1 MAKQKNNTQSSL
13 PQSILNDPFFE
24 YQVERSMAQDKD
36 MQNQACRDYLAN
48 TSPAEWSFEGWLHY
62 WRLHEPGP
70 AFPGM
75 PEEIMYIHEA
85 RFEELRRAAAFA
97 QGIEE
102 PGAPA
107 RPARKKAQALTEE
120 ERLAR
125 IMEIRERIRQMPE
138 YLEAVEKG
146 LLKDFQWQGDT
157 YGGSYLYQWLIES
170 GIACERGSI
179 IRWGVIDG
187 VFEDKQG
194 NPITVNSLS
203 SMRSQYEHPKI

>member
-48 TSPAEWSFEGWLHY
+48 TSPAEWSFEGWLDY
-62 WRLHEPGP
+62 WRLHAPVVD
-70 AFPGM
+70 FPG
-75 PEEIMYIHEA
+75 EIMYIHEA

-138 YLEAVEKG
+138 YQEAEQC
-146 LLKDFQWQGDT
+146 LWIKDFHWQET
-157 YGGSYLYQWLIES
+157 YPYGSIAQWLIDK
-170 GIACERGSI
+170 GIVIQKGQTY
-179 IRWGVIDG
+179 RWKQSLIVDG
-187 VFEDKQG
+187 LFLDKAG
-194 NPITVNSLS
+194 NPITLNSIR
-203 SMRSQYEHPKI
+203 SMASQNV

>member
-1 MAKQKNNTQSSL
+1 V
-13 PQSILNDPFFE
+13 D
-24 YQVERSMAQDKD
+24 
-36 MQNQACRDYLAN
+36 
-48 TSPAEWSFEGWLHY
+48 
-62 WRLHEPGP
+62 
-70 AFPGM
+70 FPG
-75 PEEIMYIHEA
+75 EIMYIHEA

-138 YLEAVEKG
+138 YLAAVEKG
-146 LLKDFQWQGDT
+146 WLKGFQWQRVT
-157 YGGSYLYQWLIES
+157 YGPYLHQWLIES
-170 GIACERGSI
+170 GIAQKRGSKTM
-179 IRWGVIDG
+179 WGVIDG

-203 SMRSQYEHPKI
+203 SMQSQISF

>member
-1 MAKQKNNTQSSL
+1 MAKQKNDTQKGSL
-13 PQSILNDPFFE
+13 YSILNDPFFE
-24 YQVERSMAQDKD
+24 YQVERNMAQDKD

-48 TSPAEWSFEGWLHY
+48 TSPAEWSFEGWLDY
-62 WRLHEPGP
+62 WRLHAPVVD
-70 AFPGM
+70 FPG
-75 PEEIMYIHEA
+75 EIMYIHEA

-125 IMEIRERIRQMPE
+125 IMEIRARISQMPE

-146 LLKDFQWQGDT
+146 LLKGFQWQGST
-157 YGGSYLYQWLIES
+157 YGGTYLYKWLIES
-170 GIACERGSI
+170 GIARMNGSKTM
-179 IRWGVIDG
+179 WGVIDG

-203 SMRSQYEHPKI
+203 SMQSQYERPKI

>member
-146 LLKDFQWQGDT
+146 WLKGFQWQRVT
-157 YGGSYLYQWLIES
+157 YGPYLHQWLIES
-170 GIACERGSI
+170 GIACKRGSI
-179 IRWGVIDG
+179 TRWGVIDG

-203 SMRSQYEHPKI
+203 SMQSQISF

>member
-1 MAKQKNNTQSSL
+1 MAKQKNDTQKGSL
-13 PQSILNDPFFE
+13 YSILNDPFFE
-24 YQVERSMAQDKD
+24 YQVERNMAQDKD

-48 TSPAEWSFEGWLHY
+48 TSPAEWSFEGWLDY
-62 WRLHEPGP
+62 WRLHAPVVD
-70 AFPGM
+70 FPG
-75 PEEIMYIHEA
+75 EIMYIHEA

-125 IMEIRERIRQMPE
+125 IMEIRARISQMPE

-146 LLKDFQWQGDT
+146 WLKGFQWQRVT
-157 YGGSYLYQWLIES
+157 YGPYLYQWLIES
-170 GIACERGSI
+170 GIACKRGSI
-179 IRWGVIDG
+179 TRWGVIDG

-194 NPITVNSLS
+194 NPITVDSLS
-203 SMRSQYEHPKI
+203 SMQSQYERPKI

>member
-1 MAKQKNNTQSSL
+1 MVKQKNNTQSSL

-24 YQVERSMAQDKD
+24 YQVERNMAQDKD

-48 TSPAEWSFEGWLHY
+48 TSPAEWSFEGWLDY

-85 RFEELRRAAAFA
+85 RFEELRRDAAFA

>member
-1 MAKQKNNTQSSL
+1 MAKQKNDTQKGSL
-13 PQSILNDPFFE
+13 YSILGDPFFE
-24 YQVERSMAQDKD
+24 YQVERNMAQDKD

-75 PEEIMYIHEA
+75 PEEIMYINEA

-102 PGAPA
+102 PGVPA
-107 RPARKKAQALTEE
+107 RPARKKAQPLTEE
-120 ERLAR
+120 ERRAR

-138 YLEAVEKG
+138 YQEAEQC
-146 LLKDFQWQGDT
+146 LWIKDFHWQET
-157 YGGSYLYQWLIES
+157 YPYGSIAQWLIDK
-170 GIACERGSI
+170 GIVIQKGQTY
-179 IRWGVIDG
+179 RWKQSLIVDG
-187 VFEDKQG
+187 LFLDKAG
-194 NPITVNSLS
+194 NPITLNSIR
-203 SMRSQYEHPKI
+203 SMASQNV